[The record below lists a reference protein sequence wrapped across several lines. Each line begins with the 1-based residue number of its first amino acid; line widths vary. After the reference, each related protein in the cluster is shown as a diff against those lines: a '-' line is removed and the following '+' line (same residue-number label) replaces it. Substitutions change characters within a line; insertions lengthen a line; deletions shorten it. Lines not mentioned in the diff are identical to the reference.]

1 MMSTL
6 RLIVFVLESAIMIS
20 SAAEIIG
27 GIIMH
32 EMRVLRIITS

>member
-6 RLIVFVLESAIMIS
+6 RLIVFVLESSIMIS
-20 SAAEIIG
+20 SAGEIIG
-27 GIIMH
+27 GIIMY